1 MTLDTWERL
10 APGRYA
16 TTVNGHTLQVIRNPD
31 DDPRRYLPVV
41 NSVPLQPPCFHLK
54 DAKSKAIK
62 KAFALGSQAV
72 FRKTDDQARAA
83 KKAVS
88 WKPDMIKPPPDPDPA
103 LAAERVAAWRAA
115 EAGAPDEPDDLLGLE
130 YATYEEVPELP
141 PEPPAGPLQIPPP
154 AVEEAGAMLRLELS
168 GLTLTGDS
176 AASIAAIRAA
186 VDLLRE
192 VPGAQDIKCR
202 IHLPHPWVDI

>member
-16 TTVNGHTLQVIRNPD
+16 TTVNGHTLQVIRNPE

-54 DAKSKAIK
+54 DAKTKAIK
-62 KAFALGSQAV
+62 KAFSLGSQAV
-72 FRKTDDQARAA
+72 FRKNNPDDQARAA
-83 KKAVS
+83 KKAVN
-88 WKPDMIKPPPDPDPA
+88 WTPQMVKPPDP
-103 LAAERVAAWRAA
+103 
-115 EAGAPDEPDDLLGLE
+115 APVEEPPDLLALD
-130 YATYEEVPELP
+130 YATFEEVPELP
-141 PEPPAGPLQIPPP
+141 PEPPAASLQLPPP
-154 AVEEAGAMLRLELS
+154 AVEEEAGKLSIELS
-168 GLTLTGDS
+168 GVALTGDA

-202 IHLPHPWVDI
+202 IHLPRPWVDV